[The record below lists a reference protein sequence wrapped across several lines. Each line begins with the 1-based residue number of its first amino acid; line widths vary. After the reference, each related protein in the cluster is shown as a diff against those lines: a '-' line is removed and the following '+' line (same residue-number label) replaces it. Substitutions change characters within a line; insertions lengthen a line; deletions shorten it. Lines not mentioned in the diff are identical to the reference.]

1 MLQILLSEMPCPAL
15 GSGLIETHVKSIQH
29 IYCFKD
35 LLLIYGNL
43 DTEQRHSKIENKT
56 KQLIIMIIKSFLQIG
71 KIITQKAE
79 RCSDRDN
86 LLQK

>member
-35 LLLIYGNL
+35 LLIYGNL

-79 RCSDRDN
+79 GCSDCDN
-86 LLQK
+86 LMQK

>member
-43 DTEQRHSKIENKT
+43 DTEQRHSKIINNNDNKIVPTNRENDHA
-56 KQLIIMIIKSFLQIG
+56 KSRAMFRL
-71 KIITQKAE
+71 
-79 RCSDRDN
+79 
-86 LLQK
+86 

>member
-15 GSGLIETHVKSIQH
+15 GSGLIETHVKGIQH

-43 DTEQRHSKIENKT
+43 DTEQRHSKIINNNDNKIVPTNRENHHA
-56 KQLIIMIIKSFLQIG
+56 KSRAMFRL
-71 KIITQKAE
+71 
-79 RCSDRDN
+79 
-86 LLQK
+86 

>member
-15 GSGLIETHVKSIQH
+15 GSGLIETHVKGIQH

-43 DTEQRHSKIENKT
+43 DTEQRHSKLENKT
-56 KQLIIMIIKSFLQIG
+56 INNNDNKIVPTNRENHHAKSRAMFRL
-71 KIITQKAE
+71 
-79 RCSDRDN
+79 
-86 LLQK
+86 